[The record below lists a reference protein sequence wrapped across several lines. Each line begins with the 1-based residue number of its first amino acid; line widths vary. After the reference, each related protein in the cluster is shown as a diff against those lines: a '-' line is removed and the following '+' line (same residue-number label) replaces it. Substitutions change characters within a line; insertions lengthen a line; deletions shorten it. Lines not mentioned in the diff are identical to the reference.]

1 MNTAF
6 AVRESQQATVSA
18 GRSTVLSIRSPA
30 GATMLL
36 RDQSYIPV
44 SVHSYT
50 NLLFLQAA
58 EAVSVSTES
67 KAVQK
72 LAPAVQIA
80 PTERGG
86 MITILAGQRGQEGP
100 QGIPGPAGGTAVA
113 RVAGETLSALR
124 VVYEV
129 DGEVFLLDST
139 DDVHIDQLLGLTITS
154 GAASENV
161 NVQLVGAV
169 DDASWSWTPGRV
181 YLGASGFL
189 TQTPPDAGYLVL
201 VGYAVSATR
210 LVLNIQDNIEL

>member
-6 AVRESQQATVSA
+6 AVRTSQKATVVAGSA
-18 GRSTVLSIRSPA
+18 SALSVRSPESS
-30 GATMLL
+30 TMLL
-36 RDQSYIPV
+36 RDQNAPPV
-44 SVHSYT
+44 SIHSYT
-50 NLLFLQAA
+50 NLLFQQAA
-58 EAVSVSTES
+58 EVLSIAVEA
-67 KAVQK
+67 KAIPQPQQPPEIVQ
-72 LAPAVQIA
+72 L
-80 PTERGG
+80 ERSG
-86 MITILAGQRGQEGP
+86 MFTILAGQRGQEGP

-124 VVYEV
+124 VVYEI

-154 GAASENV
+154 GNASENV

-181 YLGASGFL
+181 YLGANGFL

-210 LVLNIQDNIEL
+210 LILNIQDNIEL